1 MTKLKVEKSKREDIY
16 KDIIRIP
23 KRCRK
28 TKGGKIIKEGELC
41 LVSVPKTKKSVYAI
55 LRGCKKNQK
64 SIFIDE
70 YLRNKLGVE
79 AGKEYK
85 FVFKKIYFLDWICW
99 AWNAADIGYRISLQI
114 AFISLFL
121 GIISIIISILF

>member
-85 FVFKKIYFLDWICW
+85 FVFSGEVTGSDPADKIRFMWSGPI
-99 AWNAADIGYRISLQI
+99 NKHKGYPQFNVDLK
-114 AFISLFL
+114 
-121 GIISIIISILF
+121 IILS